1 MRMQFYLENVAT
13 WTTKEHAGT
22 ITNRGFTEIIQ
33 EAKANY
39 IITTTQQEK
48 ILKLALKWIK
58 EVAKK

>member
-1 MRMQFYLENVAT
+1 MDKTRA
-13 WTTKEHAGT
+13 

-33 EAKANY
+33 EAKANH
-39 IITTTQQEK
+39 IITATQQEK